1 MGYGEEGGG
10 RRLAD
15 GNGPKP
21 NPKPKSNVT
30 RAKPKTH
37 LSLDKQSGWHS
48 VSIFSCL

>member
-1 MGYGEEGGG
+1 MGYGEGGRG

-15 GNGPKP
+15 GSG
-21 NPKPKSNVT
+21 PKPKSNVT